1 MQQATAEPT
10 RLELIEETTIV
21 GGAVAHQQAGAVA
34 LPENSPAGM
43 MLAAMSKGAS
53 LEQVEKM
60 MDLQERWERRE
71 AEKAFVSAMA
81 EFKAMPLVILKRK
94 KVGFET
100 KEGDFVGYS
109 HAELSDITDVV
120 GPAMAAHGL
129 SYRWDIVQE
138 GGRVKVRCI
147 VTHRLGHSESVQMD
161 GAPDASGKK
170 NAIQQS
176 ASTVTYLQRYTLLA
190 ATGMSTKG
198 MDDDGKGAADD
209 PEADAQAALLQGFQ
223 DAALLGDA
231 ALRKHYA
238 ANVPTDE
245 FWSKHNRA
253 LKDAARKADA
263 DAARGGRA

>member
-1 MQQATAEPT
+1 MPIELAQDNEQVLDLEP
-10 RLELIEETTIV
+10 
-21 GGAVAHQQAGAVA
+21 VAGRALAAQPTGAVA

-53 LEQVEKM
+53 LEQVSQM
-60 MDLQERWERRE
+60 MDLQERWEKRE

-81 EFKAMPLVILKRK
+81 DFKAMPLVILKRK

-129 SYRWDIVQE
+129 SYRWDLAQE

-147 VTHRLGHSESVQMD
+147 VTHRLGHAESVQMD

-170 NAIQQS
+170 NAIQQA

-209 PEADAQAALLQGFQ
+209 PEADAEQAQLQGFQ

-253 LKDAARKADA
+253 LKDAAKKADA
-263 DAARGGRA
+263 DAKIGGRA